1 MWFWCNTGPGTGIK
15 REMENARRILKR
27 SAARHSCLAVCG
39 ALLCVTPS
47 AAPQDRPPVGTARP
61 GSVVFE
67 RVIAN
72 QKKTD
77 DALNLYERIERVEN
91 RKTGSDPQAAQTK
104 ISRVIPAGTGVA
116 HIALGPAGEPTDAVA
131 YRAEIAKLEK
141 SLVWAVERGRAQQE
155 AYEKVAKKRKER
167 DALIEAAGEAFIFT
181 FLGTEER
188 GAHTLLKYGMEP
200 NPKFKPTTRS
210 SAVYTKVRGT
220 VWIDEPSGQL
230 ARIEGEVTDDIS
242 VGLFLA
248 KVYKGSRFM
257 EECYPM
263 APGIWLPTYSQYD
276 FDGRKFFVP
285 FSIHER
291 TFFTKYRYIGQP
303 AEALSAIRAELGK
316 SSPSV
321 ADR

>member
-1 MWFWCNTGPGTGIK
+1 MIP
-15 REMENARRILKR
+15 KR
-27 SAARHSCLAVCG
+27 SAVRHSCLSLCG
-39 ALLCVTPS
+39 SLLCLLPLAGAQESPQVG
-47 AAPQDRPPVGTARP
+47 AAKQESPV
-61 GSVVFE
+61 FQ
-67 RVIAN
+67 RVISN

-77 DALNLYERIERVEN
+77 DALNIYERIERVEN
-91 RKTGSDPQAAQTK
+91 RKSGSDPKALQTK

-116 HIALGPAGEPTDAVA
+116 HIPVGPEGAPTDAAA
-131 YRAEIAKLEK
+131 YRAEIEKLEK
-141 SLVWAVERGRAQQE
+141 SLAWAVETGRPQQE

-167 DALIEAAGEAFIFT
+167 DALIEAAGVAFVFT
-181 FLGTEER
+181 FLEKEQR
-188 GAHTLLKYGMEP
+188 DSHTLLKYRMEP
-200 NPKFKPTTRS
+200 NPKFKPTTRT
-210 SAVYTKVRGT
+210 SAVYTRVRGL

-257 EECYPM
+257 QECYEI

-285 FSIHER
+285 FSVHER
-291 TFFTKYRYIGQP
+291 TFYTKYRYIGQP
-303 AEALSAIRAELGK
+303 AEALSTIRAELGK